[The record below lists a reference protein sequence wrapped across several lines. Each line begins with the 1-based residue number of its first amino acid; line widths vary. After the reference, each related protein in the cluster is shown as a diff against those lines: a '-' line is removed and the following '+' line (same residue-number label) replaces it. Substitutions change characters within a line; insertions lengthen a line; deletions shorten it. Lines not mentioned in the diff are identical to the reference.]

1 MKRLHKPN
9 PKPIS
14 DKPIAIRI
22 DRGQYERLKSEAE
35 RHNRSAVAQLKTILY
50 FYFTGINAD

>member
-1 MKRLHKPN
+1 MKRLNKAKP
-9 PKPIS
+9 KTMS

-22 DRGQYERLKSEAE
+22 DRGQYERLKTEAE

-50 FYFTGINAD
+50 FYFTGLAE

>member
-1 MKRLHKPN
+1 MKRLNKAKP
-9 PKPIS
+9 KTIS

-22 DRGQYERLKSEAE
+22 DRGQYERLKSEGK

-50 FYFTGINAD
+50 FYFTGITAD

>member
-1 MKRLHKPN
+1 VKGLHKTK
-9 PKPIS
+9 PKPMS

-22 DRGQYERLKSEAE
+22 DRGQYERLKTEAE

-50 FYFTGINAD
+50 FYFTGITAD